1 MTVWRE
7 TGSHTLAGCVKGII
21 AAFARIIDF
30 WHILATCAPRFHPCW
45 SLLHRLTS
53 VVAEHN
59 LTIEAIQRHDG
70 AILVLL
76 PKGRIEAPD
85 IEEFEKPI
93 QERIRN
99 GDSNII
105 IDFGE
110 VEAIDSA
117 GIHSLLSIAARVVI
131 QRGKLVVCG
140 LGTNIRT
147 LFSVTSC
154 DQVVEIV
161 DSYDDAVKSFR

>member
-1 MTVWRE
+1 M
-7 TGSHTLAGCVKGII
+7 G
-21 AAFARIIDF
+21 
-30 WHILATCAPRFHPCW
+30 ILANCAARFHSCW
-45 SLLHRLTS
+45 SLFHRLTS
-53 VVAEHN
+53 AIAEHYV
-59 LTIEAIQRHDG
+59 TIQAIQRRDG

-131 QRGKLVVCG
+131 RHGKLVVCG